1 MAERRMIAR
10 SVCTSDAFRVLG
22 AGAKSLYFQLILEA
36 DDDGCVGSPIGVM
49 RADGDSDAD
58 LAALV
63 DAGFLLRFPSGVVV
77 ITHWKIQNMIP
88 PSRYTPGRYRDEV
101 AQLTVTQ
108 SSAYEMSTEPQ
119 QVCRQPAAG
128 VQANCYEPAAGV
140 HTSCSKPAAEY
151 SIVECS
157 KVESSIDECS
167 VGEESAVQTPSPAAA
182 SASER
187 AAGVYLTDKEMERL
201 GLLMGDEVRDAYIA
215 HLAEYIAKTGKK
227 YTDHA
232 SLIQKWWAQDKEKQ
246 AQQPKQ
252 STAAKRKDA
261 GAGESFATD
270 DAFIAALHRSYG
282 DKLPD
287 GYEQFL
293 GDKK

>member
-77 ITHWKIQNMIP
+77 LTHWKIQNQIQ
-88 PSRYTPGRYRDEV
+88 PSRYSAGRYKDEI
-101 AQLTVTQ
+101 AQLSV
-108 SSAYEMSTEPQ
+108 SENGVYELSTIRRQ
-119 QVCRQPAAG
+119 NVDNLSTSCRQDADKLST
-128 VQANCYEPAAGV
+128 Q
-140 HTSCSKPAAEY
+140 Y
-151 SIVECS
+151 SIVKDSIVEYS
-157 KVESSIDECS
+157 KGEDSRV
-167 VGEESAVQTPSPAAA
+167 EESAVEDAPLPSPAAA

-187 AAGVYLTDKEMERL
+187 ANGVFLTDKEMERL

-215 HLAEYIAKTGKK
+215 HLAEYIERTGKK

-232 SLIQKWWAQDKEKQ
+232 TLIQKWWAQDKEK
-246 AQQPKQ
+246 AMQQPKQ
-252 STAAKRKDA
+252 SPAPKRKDQ

>member
-10 SVCTSDAFRVLG
+10 SVCSSDAFRVLG
-22 AGAKSLYFQLILEA
+22 AGSKSLYFQLILEA

-77 ITHWKIQNMIP
+77 IRHWKIQNQIQ
-88 PSRYTPGRYRDEV
+88 PSRYSAGRYKDEI
-101 AQLTVTQ
+101 AQLSVTENGV
-108 SSAYEMSTEPQ
+108 YELSTIRRQ
-119 QVCRQPAAG
+119 NVDNLSTSCRQDADKLST
-128 VQANCYEPAAGV
+128 Q
-140 HTSCSKPAAEY
+140 Y
-151 SIVECS
+151 SIVKDSIVEYS
-157 KVESSIDECS
+157 KGEDS

-182 SASER
+182 SAPER
-187 AAGVYLTDKEMERL
+187 AAGVFLTDKEMERL

-232 SLIQKWWAQDKEKQ
+232 SLIQKWWAQDKEKA

-252 STAAKRKDA
+252 SPAAKRKDQ

>member
-22 AGAKSLYFQLILEA
+22 AGSKSLYFQLILEA

-77 ITHWKIQNMIP
+77 ISHWKIQNQIQ
-88 PSRYTPGRYRDEV
+88 PSKYVAGRYRDEM
-101 AQLTVTQ
+101 AQLSVSDSGVYVPAAKVRQ
-108 SSAYEMSTEPQ
+108 NGGNSSANP
-119 QVCRQPAAG
+119 RQNGGKTADKRRQNAA
-128 VQANCYEPAAGV
+128 QD
-140 HTSCSKPAAEY
+140 
-151 SIVECS
+151 SIVEDS
-157 KVESSIDECS
+157 IVEESVGEES

-182 SASER
+182 SAPER
-187 AAGVYLTDKEMERL
+187 AAGVFLTDKEMERL

-215 HLAEYIAKTGKK
+215 HLAEYIERTGKK

-232 SLIQKWWAQDKEKQ
+232 TLIQKWWAQDKEK
-246 AQQPKQ
+246 ATQPKQ
-252 STAAKRKDA
+252 SPAAKRKDA